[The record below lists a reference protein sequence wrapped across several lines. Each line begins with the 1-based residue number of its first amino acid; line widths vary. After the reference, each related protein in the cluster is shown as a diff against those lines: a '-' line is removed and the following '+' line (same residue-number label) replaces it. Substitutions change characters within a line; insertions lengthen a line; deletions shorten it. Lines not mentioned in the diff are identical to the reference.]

1 MKSITLVLLF
11 VIFFQNLSLTISKM
25 HNKKSL
31 LKNKM
36 RLRMKMKSFDLN
48 KDVAPFNAYIDDVI
62 RFLTK
67 DK

>member
-48 KDVAPFNAYIDDVI
+48 KDLKPFKAYIDDVV

-67 DK
+67 DA

>member
-1 MKSITLVLLF
+1 
-11 VIFFQNLSLTISKM
+11 M

-48 KDVAPFNAYIDDVI
+48 KELKPFNAYKDDVI

>member
-11 VIFFQNLSLTISKM
+11 VIIFQNLSLTISKM

-48 KDVAPFNAYIDDVI
+48 DKLDPFKAYTDDVV
-62 RFLTK
+62 RFLTT
-67 DK
+67 DE